1 MSIRDLNDWS
11 ALEMK
16 AQEHELSQIDT
27 PKVPLPTTA
36 QQLAFLT
43 TRCAELQARV
53 HRLQGGA
60 NEALLWMTSGESER
74 AKAALSRVII
84 DL

>member
-1 MSIRDLNDWS
+1 MSIRDLNDWNTVE
-11 ALEMK
+11 LK
-16 AQEHELSQIDT
+16 AQTAELANVTT

-36 QQLAFLT
+36 QQLALLT